1 MAESLHRAG
10 GTGDAPPLAVEE
22 SRTAVLAALLG
33 NLALAIL
40 KGVSAALTGS
50 AAMLA
55 ETFHSCAD
63 TGNQALLFVG
73 MRMARRPPDA
83 DHPFGHG
90 KNVYFWSFVVSM
102 MLFTLGGAFSIWEG
116 LRKVMSPGVAQPM
129 RWAFAVLAGA
139 FVFESISLFIATRS
153 LRQVKG
159 RRPLRE
165 YIAENRDPTLLTV
178 LFEDTSALI
187 SLVLAGAGLALTE
200 LTGRMVWDG
209 VASLA
214 IGLLLVAVAV
224 VLAVENHSLLM
235 GESAP
240 RDVLERIVR
249 TARADPAVA
258 RVLGLRTM
266 HLGPEALLVVLQV
279 DFHDALSAADVE
291 RATERLRGAVAAA
304 AGEAGKRRLVV
315 IESGAA
321 VPAKAA

>member
-1 MAESLHRAG
+1 MHRA
-10 GTGDAPPLAVEE
+10 LCVEE

-73 MRMARRPPDA
+73 MRMARRPPDE

-90 KNVYFWSFVVSM
+90 MNVYFWSFVVSM

-116 LRKVMSPGVAQPM
+116 LRKVMRPGESQPM
-129 RWAFAVLAGA
+129 GWAFAVLAGA
-139 FVFESISLFIATRS
+139 FVFESISLYVAVRS
-153 LRQVKG
+153 LRERQGG
-159 RRPLRE
+159 RSLRAFV
-165 YIAENRDPTLLTV
+165 AENRDPTLLTV
-178 LFEDTSALI
+178 LFEDTSALL
-187 SLVLAGAGLALTE
+187 SLVLAGAGLALSA
-200 LTGRMVWDG
+200 LTGRMLWDG
-209 VASLA
+209 AASLA
-214 IGLLLVAVAV
+214 IGLLLVTVAV
-224 VLAVENHSLLM
+224 VLAVENHSLLV

-240 RDVLERIVR
+240 RDVRERIVGA
-249 TARADPAVA
+249 ARADAAVA
-258 RVLGLRTM
+258 RVLGVRTM
-266 HLGPEALLVVLQV
+266 HLGPEALLIVLQV
-279 DFHDALSAADVE
+279 DFHDTLAAAGVE
-291 RATERLRGAVAAA
+291 HATGRLREAVAEA

-315 IESGAA
+315 VESGPA

>member
-1 MAESLHRAG
+1 MQR
-10 GTGDAPPLAVEE
+10 TVRMEE

-116 LRKVMSPGVAQPM
+116 LRKMMSPGELQPM
-129 RWAFAVLAGA
+129 RWAFTVLAGA
-139 FVFESISLFIATRS
+139 FVFESISLLIATRS

-159 RRPLRE
+159 GRSLRE

-214 IGLLLVAVAV
+214 IGLLLVVVAV

-249 TARADPAVA
+249 AARADAAVA

-266 HLGPEALLVVLQV
+266 HLGPEALLIVLQV

-291 RATERLRGAVAAA
+291 RATGRLRGAVAEA
-304 AGEAGKRRLVV
+304 AGEAGTRRFVV

-321 VPAKAA
+321 VAAKAA

>member
-1 MAESLHRAG
+1 MHR
-10 GTGDAPPLAVEE
+10 TDSVEE

-40 KGVSAALTGS
+40 KAVAAALTGS

-63 TGNQALLFVG
+63 TGNQVLLFVG
-73 MRMARRPPDA
+73 MRMARRPPDEG
-83 DHPFGHG
+83 HPFGHG

-116 LRKVMSPGVAQPM
+116 VRKVMSPGESQPM
-129 RWAFAVLAGA
+129 RWAFLVLAGA
-139 FVFESISLFIATRS
+139 FVFEFISLAIATRS
-153 LRQVKG
+153 LRHLKG
-159 RRPLRE
+159 DRSLRE

-178 LFEDTSALI
+178 LFEDTSALL
-187 SLVLAGAGLALTE
+187 SLILAAGGLALTE
-200 LTGRMVWDG
+200 VTGRMLWDG

-214 IGLLLVAVAV
+214 IGLLLIAVAL
-224 VLAVENHSLLM
+224 VLAIENHSLLM

-240 RDVLERIVR
+240 RDVLERISAA
-249 TARADPAVA
+249 ARADAAVA

-266 HLGPEALLVVLQV
+266 HLGPEALLIVLDV
-279 DFHDALSAADVE
+279 DFRDELGAAEVE
-291 RATERLRGAVAAA
+291 RATARLRDAVAEA
-304 AGEAGKRRLVV
+304 AGEAGKRRLVI

-321 VPAKAA
+321 ISAKAA